1 MFVITIIAA
10 HIRIFV
16 FRGRGY
22 GETSLKKTLK
32 GRARVSILTAITYL
46 DVELQVDVLEGDA
59 CW

>member
-1 MFVITIIAA
+1 MIIAI